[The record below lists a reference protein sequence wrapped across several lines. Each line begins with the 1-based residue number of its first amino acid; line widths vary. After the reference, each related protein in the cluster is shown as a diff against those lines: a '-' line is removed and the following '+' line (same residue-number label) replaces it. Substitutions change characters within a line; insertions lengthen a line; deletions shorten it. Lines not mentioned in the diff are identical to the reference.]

1 MRILNICY
9 SITESDFCCIKT
21 RKYFLKNKHNS
32 WSFNEY
38 KSAFCEKKKKS
49 CAVQSSE
56 CESLENF
63 LSP

>member
-1 MRILNICY
+1 MNTKVL
-9 SITESDFCCIKT
+9 F
-21 RKYFLKNKHNS
+21 
-32 WSFNEY
+32 
-38 KSAFCEKKKKS
+38 AKKKKS